1 MRMRARCAAWQLW
14 VSEKFS
20 LLSVVN
26 TRPFYIHNTPKTQF
40 SADTTNDTDVPEL
53 IFPVAH
59 NALRSISLKNYVC
72 VSIERRDRSVFH
84 YVE

>member
-26 TRPFYIHNTPKTQF
+26 TGPVYTYNTPKTQF
-40 SADTTNDTDVPEL
+40 SADITNTTDGPEL
-53 IFPVAH
+53 VSPVS
-59 NALRSISLKNYVC
+59 LRSIP
-72 VSIERRDRSVFH
+72 I
-84 YVE
+84 